1 MSISQKINEEIRER
15 DFKNLFRGVFTWIN
29 VTVFTV
35 FYSSLIL
42 IFFPFVYLIDRE
54 RHSLH
59 FLANLWAKSI
69 KIANPW
75 WQFEVIG
82 TENLAKKGEAVVYVA
97 NHQSQAD
104 ILALFI
110 ISTRFRWLA
119 KESLF
124 KVPFFGW
131 GMRAVG
137 YVPVNRTSKSSG
149 EKSMKLSSRHL
160 RRGTPMVFFPEGTR
174 SEDGRLK
181 EFKSGAFRLA
191 KAMHVPVVPITLNG
205 CANLLPKGSLLP
217 KLAKVTITIHP
228 KIQTAEITANEVMQ
242 KARESISSK
251 L

>member
-1 MSISQKINEEIRER
+1 MSVSEKIGNVVKESEIK
-15 DFKNLFRGVFTWIN
+15 DILRGLFTWFN
-29 VTVFTV
+29 VVIFTV

-42 IFFPFVYLIDRE
+42 ILFPFVYFVDKE
-54 RHSLH
+54 RHLLH
-59 FLANLWAKSI
+59 HLANLWGKSI
-69 KIANPW
+69 QLANPW
-75 WQFEVIG
+75 WQFSIEG
-82 TENLAKKGEAVVYVA
+82 AENLAKKGEAVVYVS

-110 ISTRFRWLA
+110 LSTRFRWLA

-124 KVPFFGW
+124 NIPFFGW
-131 GMRAVG
+131 GMRAAG
-137 YVPVNRTSKSSG
+137 YVPVNRASKKSG
-149 EKSMKLSSRHL
+149 EKSMKASSRHL

-174 SEDGRLK
+174 SEDGKIK

-191 KAMHVPVVPITLNG
+191 KALHVPVVPITLNG

-228 KIQTAEITANEVMQ
+228 KIQTTEMTAQEVMQ